1 MAFHH
6 RLSLGNFGNRSS
18 MLLHLLLLD
27 EVECEGCLDKD
38 VNLVLRLEARCHLL
52 VDNFFGNGRWRG
64 VRVIEEE
71 LLKGSHCEL
80 HSVFIVN
87 VVDGAVVLGPLI
99 FVIVIVV
106 LDLIVVF
113 VLRFGLFRGLLFLVL
128 FLNRGRDIQ
137 AKQMVSCRRFLKN
150 LPN

>member
-1 MAFHH
+1 
-6 RLSLGNFGNRSS
+6 
-18 MLLHLLLLD
+18 
-27 EVECEGCLDKD
+27 
-38 VNLVLRLEARCHLL
+38 
-52 VDNFFGNGRWRG
+52 
-64 VRVIEEE
+64 
-71 LLKGSHCEL
+71 
-80 HSVFIVN
+80 